1 METINLQLY
10 SFGFDCP
17 LSLLEKIKAAGEMG
31 YSGVEFARGYEEIPV
46 EDVQKALDE
55 AGVKAVSAH
64 VAFNFMEQ
72 DLPYLAKLG
81 VKYVACPM
89 AAFNTIE
96 EAKETAEDLNKFGQ
110 LAKQYGITIGYHNH
124 TGNFTRWTAST

>member
-17 LSLLEKIKAAGEMG
+17 LSLVEKIKAAGEMG

-110 LAKQYGITIGYHNH
+110 IAKQYGITIG
-124 TGNFTRWTAST
+124 